1 MNIPETH
8 KCFGVN
14 LESVIFSADD
24 ASGMAEVGE
33 AAVNERVGEA

>member
-1 MNIPETH
+1 MNILETH

-14 LESVIFSADD
+14 LESVLFSAEG
-24 ASGMAEVGE
+24 ARGMAEVGE